1 MNFGKKTFFLYYK
14 FNVIIMKRI
23 LQLLLSVSM
32 MIFGIAQDLK
42 PIAQKVADQK
52 AKKRNFVKFSPFTKD
67 VASKNAGI
75 YKNEA
80 SDVSVMQLKSTEL
93 QKIVNEKPQSMELTF
108 PFENGEVTVE
118 LVKNNI
124 LTNDFQV
131 ETDKGIKAYTP
142 GVYYQGIIQGD
153 NSSVVAFSFFDND
166 IVGVASTNEF
176 GNIVLGKTKDSQ
188 DFVSYS
194 DYKLKSKNPFSCSAD
209 QLPENAAKKISF
221 DPYKQKA
228 NKLTANCV
236 RVYFEI
242 GYGPY
247 TQNGSNVTTVNNWV
261 TALFNNIKTL
271 YDNENVNIAMSST
284 FTWTTTDPYS
294 GQPGTILNQFRT
306 TRTTFNGD
314 LAQLIRNPA
323 TTSVAY
329 VDALCGTYKYSYCGV
344 NNQNIAVP
352 TYSWNIEAMTHEL
365 GHNLGSPHTHACAW
379 NGNNTAIDGCGP
391 ASGNDEGCDGP
402 LPTTTKGTIM
412 SYCHLVN
419 SVGISFANGF
429 GQQPGDLIRQTIDS
443 KACMSGDCSKSCEVT
458 LTNMTV
464 TNVTDNTATV
474 TIADATSTSWKYRV
488 STMDGTIV
496 KSGTSNTK
504 VFDITG
510 LSSNIFYKVEVGTD
524 CSPLYQ
530 RSLVILTG
538 DSWCGKTVT
547 DTGGENANY
556 SNNETWTK
564 TFYPNDPSQKLKIT
578 FSQFDLNEADYIT
591 MRNGTATSPVFSGA
605 AKLTGTTIPTAYEST
620 HESGAITITFR
631 SFTGQTRPGFK
642 ANFSCS
648 ILAVDDVKNS
658 KDISLSPNPVK
669 TQFTLKGISKISSV
683 EVYDISGKL
692 IKQFDADSLSKNTFD
707 VSRLKTGNYIVKI
720 KTANDSFSKNLI
732 KQ

>member
-1 MNFGKKTFFLYYK
+1 
-14 FNVIIMKRI
+14 MKRI
-23 LQLLLSVSM
+23 LQLSFSVG
-32 MIFGIAQDLK
+32 IFVLGFSQNLK

-52 AKKRNFVKFSPFTKD
+52 SKNRTFVKFSPFTKD
-67 VASKNAGI
+67 VASKNAII

-80 SDVSVMQLKSTEL
+80 SDVTVMQLKSSEL
-93 QKIVNEKPQSMELTF
+93 QTIVNDKPQAMELTF
-108 PFENGEVTVE
+108 PFEDREVTVE

-142 GVYYQGIIQGD
+142 GVYYQGIIKGD

-166 IVGVASTNEF
+166 VVGVASTNEF
-176 GNIVLGKTKDSQ
+176 GNIVLGKTKSTQ

-209 QLPENAAKKISF
+209 QLPENTSKKISF
-221 DPYKQKA
+221 DPNKKTA

-294 GQPGTILNQFRT
+294 GQPGAILSQFRT
-306 TRTTFNGD
+306 ARPTFNGD

-379 NGNNTAIDGCGP
+379 NGNDTAIDGCGP
-391 ASGNDEGCDGP
+391 ASGNDEGCNGP

-419 SVGISFANGF
+419 TVGISFANGF
-429 GQQPGDLIRQTIDS
+429 GPQPGDLIRQTIDS
-443 KACMSGDCSKSCEVT
+443 KACMSGDCSKSCDIT

-464 TNVTDNTATV
+464 TNVTETGATV
-474 TIADATSTSWKYRV
+474 TVTDNSSTSWKYRV

-496 KSGTSNTK
+496 KSGTTNTK
-504 VFDITG
+504 VFNITD
-510 LSSNIFYKVEVGTD
+510 LASNVFYKFEVGTD

-530 RSLVILTG
+530 RSVIVLTG

-547 DTGGENANY
+547 DTGGETGNY
-556 SNNETWTK
+556 SNNENWTK
-564 TFYPNDPSQKLKIT
+564 TFYPNDPTQKLKISFT
-578 FSQFDLNEADYIT
+578 DFNINAGDYIIV
-591 MRNGTATSPVFSGA
+591 RNGLSTGVPFQGTISGNT
-605 AKLTGTTIPTAYEST
+605 LPPDFVST
-620 HESGAITITFR
+620 HATGAITITFR
-631 SFTGQTRPGFK
+631 STTGATASGFK
-642 ANFSCS
+642 ANFSCTV
-648 ILAVDDVKNS
+648 LAVDDVTNS

-669 TQFTLKGISKISSV
+669 NQFTLNGINKITAV

-692 IKQFDADSLSKNTFD
+692 VKQFDAESLSKNTFD
-707 VSRLKTGNYIVKI
+707 VSRLKTGNHVVKI
-720 KTANDSFSKNLI
+720 KTANDSFTKNLI